1 MKKVLVIAAV
11 LACAHGVFG
20 QGSVNFLNRVTGTST
35 GAQAPYYAPIYGV
48 DPANPF
54 LQKSGQSAAGNP
66 VGGVVYGGALLAGTG
81 FTVQL
86 WGAGGANAASDASF
100 SLLANGTSSFRTGGG
115 AGIISA
121 VTGVTSLNGVPGGAG
136 SRGSFELRVWDNKG
150 GTVTDWTSVLAN
162 PSVARGVSAIF
173 SPDFDLGGG
182 SVQPPGLIGLQSF
195 QLVQVPEPSTIA
207 LALAGGVGLL
217 FMRRRNK

>member
-100 SLLANGTSSFRTGGG
+100 SLLANGTSSFPNRWRCWNYFGRHWCDQPQWC
-115 AGIISA
+115 
-121 VTGVTSLNGVPGGAG
+121 PGRCRKSWIVRA
-136 SRGSFELRVWDNKG
+136 
-150 GTVTDWTSVLAN
+150 
-162 PSVARGVSAIF
+162 AR
-173 SPDFDLGGG
+173 LG
-182 SVQPPGLIGLQSF
+182 
-195 QLVQVPEPSTIA
+195 
-207 LALAGGVGLL
+207 
-217 FMRRRNK
+217 